1 VIFLDTNIILRAV
14 TTPRTP
20 QDQRRQQQALDLLER
35 VGKDEVSATASEVV
49 LHEIATNL
57 ISPRQYGLSAGSA
70 IEILRDFLALAGLYF
85 PGDDEVVYVRALD
98 LWEAHPKLEFSDAVI
113 AARCERNDLELASFD
128 RHFDRLP
135 GLRRWIPAE
144 PDIETPPSQES

>member
-1 VIFLDTNIILRAV
+1 MIFLDTNIILRAV

-98 LWEAHPKLEFSDAVI
+98 LWGKRIRSWSSRMP
-113 AARCERNDLELASFD
+113 
-128 RHFDRLP
+128 
-135 GLRRWIPAE
+135 
-144 PDIETPPSQES
+144 